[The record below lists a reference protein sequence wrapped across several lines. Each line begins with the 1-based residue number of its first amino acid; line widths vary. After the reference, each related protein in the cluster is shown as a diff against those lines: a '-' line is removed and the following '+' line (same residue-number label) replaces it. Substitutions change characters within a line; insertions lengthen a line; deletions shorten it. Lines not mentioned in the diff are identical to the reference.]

1 MFDTKFGYVFLIPP
15 NLGKRRIFL
24 QVGKRDSEYT
34 NIVGRIE
41 LNPHTKQWVFG
52 VSIAA
57 SFIPSPKQI
66 ENLTNWANQ
75 HIPRSRKKLVKK
87 LLEKENEDN

>member
-1 MFDTKFGYVFLIPP
+1 MFDTKFGYVFIVPA
-15 NLGKRRIFL
+15 NLGNRRIFL

-52 VSIAA
+52 TSIFS
-57 SFIPSPKQI
+57 SFIPSTEQI

-75 HIPRSRKKLVKK
+75 HIPRTRKK
-87 LLEKENEDN
+87 LLEKLNDN

>member
-1 MFDTKFGYVFLIPP
+1 MYDTKFGYVFLIPT

-24 QVGKRDSEYT
+24 QVCKRDSAYT

-52 VSIAA
+52 VSIDA
-57 SFIPSPKQI
+57 SFIPSPKQQEI
-66 ENLTNWANQ
+66 LTNWANQ
-75 HIPRSRKKLVKK
+75 HIPRKRKK
-87 LLEKENEDN
+87 LLEKLNDNQSTMA